1 MNTAQKNRWFSLLV
15 ALLII
20 VNTVTIAMFWWQHKK
35 KPELPAGGGGLAAEF
50 VIKALA
56 LDSNQQQAYQ
66 QLREEHQQQMRAIKE
81 RSRIQKEAFLDLFTK
96 DSVTDEVRN
105 AAIDANAAIEKE
117 IAQAT
122 YQHFRKL
129 RALCN
134 AQQKEKFNEIIGQVL
149 RMMSPP
155 PGGRRPDN
163 RGPRPGG
170 PGPGEMPPPPMGD
183 STGGLPPHGE
193 MQPPPEQ

>member
-1 MNTAQKNRWFSLLV
+1 MNTLQKNRWFSLLV
-15 ALLII
+15 ALLIVVNI
-20 VNTVTIAMFWWQHKK
+20 VMIAMFWWQHKNR
-35 KPELPAGGGGLAAEF
+35 PEQPAGGRGNAAEF

-81 RSRIQKEAFLDLFTK
+81 RSREQKEAYLDLFTK
-96 DSVTDEVRN
+96 DSVTDEVKN

-117 IAQAT
+117 TALVT

-155 PGGRRPDN
+155 PGGRRPDKH
-163 RGPRPGG
+163 GPR
-170 PGPGEMPPPPMGD
+170 PGPGEMTPPPFDD
-183 STGGLPPHGE
+183 SAAGGRPPHGE
-193 MQPPPEQ
+193 MPPPEQ